1 MTKIIAEVGSNHLGD
16 RDLIITYAKEA
27 KEIGVDVLKFQG
39 WRADRLNPRDYSK
52 ADIEYY
58 SKCEIDYHDV
68 VTICNDAGLQPLI
81 TAFDV
86 DNIGQ
91 IALAMGYSEKKV
103 VKIASPDMLSWGLLD
118 RALDLFDE
126 VIIST
131 GMHSTKEIFQLG
143 TYLRTKGKQHKV
155 TLLHC
160 ISKYPAGLAGVNMAR
175 VEYIKSMG
183 MKWGYSDHT
192 SGIQAAVMACAMG
205 AEYVE
210 KHVTISKFLG
220 SRDAHM
226 SGEFPEFAEIIR
238 WRDYFEIMR
247 GECSM
252 HELDKHDYAMRE
264 KYIGKWGDNK

>member
-1 MTKIIAEVGSNHLGD
+1 
-16 RDLIITYAKEA
+16 
-27 KEIGVDVLKFQG
+27 
-39 WRADRLNPRDYSK
+39 
-52 ADIEYY
+52 
-58 SKCEIDYHDV
+58 
-68 VTICNDAGLQPLI
+68 
-81 TAFDV
+81 V

-91 IALAMGYSEKKV
+91 IALAMGYSEKKM

-118 RALDLFDE
+118 RAFQLFDE

-143 TYLRTKGKQHKV
+143 TYLRTAGVQHKA

-160 ISKYPAGLAGVNMAR
+160 ISKYPAGLKSINMDR
-175 VEYIKSMG
+175 VKYIQSMG
-183 MKWGYSDHT
+183 FKWGYSDHS
-192 SGIQAAVMACAMG
+192 SGIEAAVMACAMG

-210 KHVTISKFLG
+210 KHVTISKKLR

-226 SGEFPEFAEIIR
+226 SSTFSDLSEIVR
-238 WRDYFEIMR
+238 WNLNFDIIR

-252 HELDKHDYAMRE
+252 YELDKHDYAMRE